1 MRPSRRTLLATALCT
16 ALAAASPFAQ
26 AADAPIT
33 IMVGG
38 INKIIY
44 LPAKLTEA
52 LGYFKDAGLN
62 VELQSQPAGVD
73 AENQLIA
80 GAVQGVVGFYDH
92 TIDLQ
97 SKGKEVQA
105 IAVFCKVPGEVEMVS
120 TKAAAAGFKSM
131 ADAKGKTLGVT
142 GLGSST
148 DFLTRYLA
156 DRQGVASKDYSLLP
170 IGAGNT
176 FIAAIKQDRVQ
187 AGMTTEPTVS
197 QLLKTGDAK
206 VLVDLRTEEG
216 TKAALGGLY
225 PAASLYVQNTWAES
239 HKEEASK
246 LAQAFAR
253 TMAYIHTHTAER
265 DCRAGA
271 ARLLR
276 QRQGPVCDGAEILA
290 ADVHHRRPDAG
301 RRPGNGAQGAR
312 DLQTAGQ
319 EQEHRPVQDLQQ
331 RLPGSAQVIMKNELP
346 AGAGNTPAIDFRDV
360 SLRFISADGN
370 ATVALR
376 NFSMSVAR
384 GEFVA
389 IVGPTGCGKST
400 TLNMITGLLRP
411 TVGEVRCHGPAGA
424 GHRPAHRLRVPG
436 RRGVP
441 VAQRDRQRRGRPA
454 VSRHAEEAGL

>member
-1 MRPSRRTLLATALCT
+1 MRPSRRTLLTAALCT
-16 ALAAASPFAQ
+16 ALAAAAPLAQ

-105 IAVFCKVPGEVEMVS
+105 IAVFCKVPGEVELVS
-120 TKAAAAGFKSM
+120 TKAAPTFKSM

-170 IGAGNT
+170 VGAGNS
-176 FIAAIKQDRVQ
+176 FIAAIKQDRIQ

-197 QLLKTGDAK
+197 QMLKTGDAQ

-225 PAASLYVQNTWAES
+225 PAASLYVQNTWAEA
-239 HKEEASK
+239 HKEQASR

-253 TMAYIHTHTAER
+253 TMAYIHTHTAEQIAELVPR
-265 DCRAGA
+265 DYYGSDKALYVQA
-271 ARLLR
+271 LKSSLPMFTSDAR
-276 QRQGPVCDGAEILA
+276 
-290 ADVHHRRPDAG
+290 
-301 RRPGNGAQGAR
+301 
-312 DLQTAGQ
+312 
-319 EQEHRPVQDLQQ
+319 
-331 RLPGSAQVIMKNELP
+331 MP
-346 AGAGNTPAIDFRDV
+346 AGGPETVLKVLATYKPLVKSKNIDL
-360 SLRFISADGN
+360 SKTYTNAYLSA
-370 ATVALR
+370 
-376 NFSMSVAR
+376 
-384 GEFVA
+384 
-389 IVGPTGCGKST
+389 PK
-400 TLNMITGLLRP
+400 
-411 TVGEVRCHGPAGA
+411 
-424 GHRPAHRLRVPG
+424 
-436 RRGVP
+436 
-441 VAQRDRQRRGRPA
+441 
-454 VSRHAEEAGL
+454 